1 MSYRQPPLSHVS
13 SGLSVVWLSGESQY
27 HTCIITPQANLLH
40 TNINDNISQ
49 QTASHY
55 LLEIENFGSG
65 YYGKQTYTQSEV

>member
-1 MSYRQPPLSHVS
+1 MRPQAPN
-13 SGLSVVWLSGESQY
+13 WR
-27 HTCIITPQANLLH
+27 IITLQANLLH

-55 LLEIENFGSG
+55 SLEIENFGSG